1 MLPLPACSG
10 VAGTAGPGLGAP
22 LESYIVR
29 IYRRSTN
36 GAPDRITGTVEDP
49 VSGERASFRSVA
61 GLMRW
66 LGHAPRAKEA
76 PSSRPGPK
84 KRKGP

>member
-66 LGHAPRAKEA
+66 LGHAPRAKQTA
-76 PSSRPGPK
+76 SAKPNPGKPK
-84 KRKGP
+84 SP